1 MLALGE
7 CDMAQKRKTG
17 RPTKTPDQKDTAD
30 KIFDAA
36 IDLFSQ
42 RGYDR
47 VSIRD
52 IAAAVGI
59 KESSIYKHYSG
70 KEEILKKVI
79 AYPLA
84 QAYVLGTRDDTTEQ
98 LIVKYGVQGFMGDA
112 DKVFAAWMSDPTT
125 LKVLRIFYIEMYHNE
140 QIKKS
145 FTDLIGA
152 GEGLFKAA
160 FSAMVKHKL
169 IKPADPAELS
179 AEFMAFFW
187 KTFAEYFLVWYGAT
201 SSTFTELYGAAVERH
216 VAFFMKILGEKQ

>member
-1 MLALGE
+1 
-7 CDMAQKRKTG
+7 MAQKRKTG
-17 RPTKTPDQKDTAD
+17 RPTKTPGQKQTTD
-30 KIFDAA
+30 KILDAA

-42 RGYDR
+42 RGYND

-70 KEEILKKVI
+70 KEEILQKVV
-79 AYPLA
+79 AYPLSR
-84 QAYVLGTRDDTTEQ
+84 AYTLGARDDTTEQ
-98 LIVKYGVQGFMGDA
+98 LVAKYGASGFMADA
-112 DKVFAAWMSDPTT
+112 GNVFTTWMSDPTT

-152 GEGLFKAA
+152 SEGLFTAA
-160 FSAMVKHKL
+160 FGAMVKHKL
-169 IKPADPAELS
+169 VKPADPAVLAS
-179 AEFMAFFW
+179 EFLAYFW

-201 SSTFTELYGAAVERH
+201 SSTFNELYGSAIERH
-216 VAFFMKILGEKQ
+216 AAFFMELVGEKQ

>member
-1 MLALGE
+1 
-7 CDMAQKRKTG
+7 MAQKRKTG
-17 RPTKTPDQKDTAD
+17 RPTKTPGQKQTTD
-30 KIFDAA
+30 KIFDAS

-42 RGYDR
+42 RGYND

-59 KESSIYKHYSG
+59 KESSIYKHYSS

-98 LIVKYGVQGFMGDA
+98 LIVKYGASGFIADA
-112 DKVFAAWMSDPTT
+112 GNVFTAWMSDPTT

-145 FTDLIGA
+145 FTDLIDA
-152 GEGLFKAA
+152 GEGLFTAA
-160 FSAMVKHKL
+160 FGAMIKHKL
-169 IKPADPAELS
+169 IKPADPTILAS
-179 AEFMAFFW
+179 EFMAFFW

-201 SSTFTELYGAAVERH
+201 SSTFNELYGAAIERH
-216 VAFFMKILGEKQ
+216 VAFFRNMLGEKQ